1 MVRFKV
7 EWSLEA
13 RLDLL
18 TFLSFT
24 LKETVIRFI
33 AGNCMLLLIRL
44 LNYWQVILIWEK
56 RQMIPQLE
64 CLLREI
70 TK

>member
-33 AGNCMLLLIRL
+33 AGNCMLLLVRL